1 MSQDFSKGYVHT
13 ITDNVTL
20 VPIWKAGYSEHK
32 SIMWLSTLE
41 IGKAQLRSA
50 LEIALNHRF
59 YREQRPYP
67 VWFSYQRKYIVNIA
81 FKP

>member
-1 MSQDFSKGYVHT
+1 M
-13 ITDNVTL
+13 L
-20 VPIWKAGYSEHK
+20 
-32 SIMWLSTLE
+32 LSTLE

-50 LEIALNHRF
+50 IEIALNHRF